1 MANLTKSTAVSV
13 EGASNCISN
22 VEHKVDQ
29 IFVALSQ
36 IQLGVTQYAS
46 HGPIIRSSLTNMER
60 RTQAIESFTSQ
71 ILPDLQ
77 IKLDQ
82 LPVQIQE
89 SLAESTTQAGARQ
102 SVETPGLTL
111 REAAISQ
118 HLTGMVLLYD

>member
-1 MANLTKSTAVSV
+1 
-13 EGASNCISN
+13 
-22 VEHKVDQ
+22 
-29 IFVALSQ
+29 
-36 IQLGVTQYAS
+36 
-46 HGPIIRSSLTNMER
+46 MER
-60 RTQAIESFTSQ
+60 RIQAIESFTSQ

-89 SLAESTTQAGARQ
+89 SLAESTTQAGARP